1 MVLTVESLILK
12 KFNFIFYY
20 RCHFICNIS
29 STIIYFLFKTYV
41 QDLISVN
48 FSQMYEL
55 LVSKKGHIYICGDVR
70 MAEEVTNTIEAGLQ
84 REGNMNL
91 EDAKLF
97 INEMKE
103 NQRFHEDIF
112 GNSFNNFNVECKNCP
127 DEI

>member
-1 MVLTVESLILK
+1 
-12 KFNFIFYY
+12 
-20 RCHFICNIS
+20 
-29 STIIYFLFKTYV
+29 
-41 QDLISVN
+41 
-48 FSQMYEL
+48 MYDL